1 MGWKWKSYP
10 PWPSSEKIWDIRS
23 HELEVVNKVL
33 MGQYVS
39 QHIDIFFIL
48 ASDDSFS
55 DENIEL
61 TIISKWK
68 AELLLKNL

>member
-1 MGWKWKSYP
+1 MCQ
-10 PWPSSEKIWDIRS
+10 
-23 HELEVVNKVL
+23 LFNA
-33 MGQYVS
+33 MCVS
-39 QHIDIFFIL
+39 FSIDIDIFFIL

-68 AELLLKNL
+68 AELLLKNLWKMSLVKLCYW